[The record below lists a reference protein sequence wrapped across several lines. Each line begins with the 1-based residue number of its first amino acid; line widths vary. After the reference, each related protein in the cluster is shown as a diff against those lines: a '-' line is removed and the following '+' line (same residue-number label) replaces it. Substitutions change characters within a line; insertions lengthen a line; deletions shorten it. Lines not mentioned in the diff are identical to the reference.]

1 MQTSVFDSF
10 NSFNLDLSTS
20 PDNNTNEQYISFNDY
35 FNQLFPDNIFNS
47 HFFSKDDYNDYF
59 TTQDQLNSLENIIN
73 NLNTST
79 TDSQTVNYLNDLNK
93 IYENFYNTDEEK
105 KRALFLIG
113 ALFSQF
119 CSSLRCYAQNQPFLS
134 FLSSFGSRAFL

>member
-20 PDNNTNEQYISFNDY
+20 PDNNTNEQFISFNDY

-105 KRALFLIG
+105 KRALFLIEI
-113 ALFSQF
+113 L
-119 CSSLRCYAQNQPFLS
+119 LDKLNQAASKMLQE
-134 FLSSFGSRAFL
+134 L

>member
-47 HFFSKDDYNDYF
+47 HFFSKDDYNDYI

-105 KRALFLIG
+105 KRALFLIEI
-113 ALFSQF
+113 L
-119 CSSLRCYAQNQPFLS
+119 LDKLNQAASKMLQE
-134 FLSSFGSRAFL
+134 L

>member
-105 KRALFLIG
+105 KRALFLIEI
-113 ALFSQF
+113 L
-119 CSSLRCYAQNQPFLS
+119 LDKLNQAASKMLQE
-134 FLSSFGSRAFL
+134 L